1 MIAMIRLIASSTPI
15 AFLVAASSCSCT
27 TPMQQTSP
35 AVAVP
40 TPPIAARTPF
50 TVKSPQGE
58 RVDDYYWLRDDDS
71 KTKRPEILA
80 YLNAEN
86 AYTEAMTAHL
96 APLREQLLAE
106 MRGRIKEDDQSP
118 ASYHNAYWYS
128 TRFDAGAEY
137 PVYLRQKGTA
147 TEPLASAAVEV
158 MLDGPALGAGKPFF
172 SIGASEVSPNT
183 ELLAWTD
190 DTTGRR
196 ISTLRFKNL
205 KTGETLADA
214 IPGVMESIAWA
225 LDNKTVFYIQQDPQ
239 LLQTGPVYRHTIGT
253 PVASDVRVYNEPDET
268 LITGVALCAS
278 HQFIMITL
286 EGFDTSE
293 MRVISASD
301 PTQSPTVA
309 IARTAGVRSYAD
321 HLNGRWVI
329 RTNDHAH
336 NFRLVEADESSVQNT
351 AAWRELI
358 ADRAETSLDGFQLFD
373 GAIAVGERE
382 RANAVVRV
390 IPWGS
395 KPACEKPFTIA
406 ADESAYA
413 MSMMASQDPASPAV
427 RVVYTSMITPNTIY
441 DVDLASGAR
450 TLRKVQP
457 VIGYDRSLYETSR
470 IWAVARDGKK
480 IPVSLAWRKDRYK
493 RDGTAP
499 IYQEGYGAYGI
510 SSDADFSS
518 NRVSLLD
525 RGFLLATA
533 HVRGGADLGQ
543 DWYEDGRLMCK
554 KNSFNDFEDVTDTL
568 TREKFGAKDKVCATG
583 GSAGGLLMGAVANQ
597 AGNKYVAI
605 GLHVPF
611 VDVVTTMLDETIP
624 LTANEWTQWGDP
636 RERIAYEYMCDY
648 SPIDCIERKA
658 YPAMLVTTG
667 LWDSQVQ
674 YFEPAK
680 YVARLRAMKTDQN
693 PLLLRINMDA
703 GHGGNSG
710 RFNRL
715 KEIALEFAFFCDL
728 VWARGA
734 VSATPNEKPGA

>member
-1 MIAMIRLIASSTPI
+1 MT
-15 AFLVAASSCSCT
+15 
-27 TPMQQTSP
+27 
-35 AVAVP
+35 
-40 TPPIAARTPF
+40 
-50 TVKSPQGE
+50 SPQGD
-58 RVDDYYWLRDDDS
+58 RIDDYYWLRDDDS
-71 KTKRPEILA
+71 KAKRPEIVA

-86 AYTEAMTAHL
+86 AYTEVVTAPL
-96 APLREQLLAE
+96 APLREKLLAE

-118 ASYHNAYWYS
+118 PSYRSGYWYS

-137 PVYLRQKGTA
+137 PVYLRQKGSA
-147 TEPLASAAVEV
+147 VAPLAGSAVEV
-158 MLDGPALGAGKPFF
+158 MLDGPALGAGMPFF
-172 SIGASEVSPNT
+172 SIGATEVSPNN

-205 KTGETLADA
+205 KTGETLAES

-225 LDNKTVFYIQQDPQ
+225 LDNKTVFYILQDPQ

-253 PVASDVRVYNEPDET
+253 PVLSDVRVYNEPDQT

-278 HQFIMITL
+278 QQFIMITL

-293 MRVISASD
+293 LRVVSAND
-301 PTQSPTVA
+301 PTQVPVVA
-309 IARTAGVRSYAD
+309 IARTAGIRSYAD

-336 NFRLVEADESSVQNT
+336 NFRLVEADEASVGKS

-358 ADRAETSLDGFQLFD
+358 GDRAETSLDGFQLFE

-382 RANAVVRV
+382 RANAIVRV
-390 IPWGS
+390 IPWGP
-395 KPACEKPFTIA
+395 KPACEKAFTIA
-406 ADESAYA
+406 ADERAYA
-413 MSMMASQDPASPAV
+413 MSVVSSQDPASPAV
-427 RVVYTSMITPNTIY
+427 RVSYTSMITPNTIY
-441 DVDLASGAR
+441 DVALATGAR
-450 TLRKVQP
+450 SLLKVQP
-457 VIGYDRSLYETSR
+457 VIGYDRSLYETER
-470 IWAVARDGKK
+470 VWAVARDGKK
-480 IPVSLAWRKDRYK
+480 IPISIAWRKDRYT

-543 DWYEDGRLMCK
+543 DWYEDGRLMHK

-597 AGNKYVAI
+597 AGSKYIAI
-605 GLHVPF
+605 GLQVPF
-611 VDVVTTMLDETIP
+611 VDVLTTMLDETIP

-636 RERIAYEYMCDY
+636 RERTAYDYIAAY
-648 SPIDCIERKA
+648 SPIDRIEKKA

-680 YVARLRAMKTDQN
+680 YVARLRAMKIDEN
-693 PLLLRINMDA
+693 PLLLHINMDA

-728 VWARGA
+728 VGVRGA
-734 VSATPNEKPGA
+734 VEKPNEKPEA